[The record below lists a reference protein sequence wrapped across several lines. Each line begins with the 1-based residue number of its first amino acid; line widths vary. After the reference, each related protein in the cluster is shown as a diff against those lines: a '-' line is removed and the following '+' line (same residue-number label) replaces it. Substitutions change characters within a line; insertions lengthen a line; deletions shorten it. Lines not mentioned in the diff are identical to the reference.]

1 MILYNNVLILEVKRF
16 FKNEKCNIFLK
27 ILDYFNYIF
36 YKVLKVI
43 YEIILLFYLWF
54 DKVKRVFFFFK
65 GKDY

>member
-1 MILYNNVLILEVKRF
+1 MILNNNVLILEVKRF